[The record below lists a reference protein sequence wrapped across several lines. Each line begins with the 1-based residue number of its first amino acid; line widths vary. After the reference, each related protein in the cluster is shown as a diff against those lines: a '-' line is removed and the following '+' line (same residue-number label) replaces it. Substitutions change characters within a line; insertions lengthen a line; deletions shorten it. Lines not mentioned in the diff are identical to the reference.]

1 MWLLL
6 FYHWQEGQ
14 VSGAWLGA
22 RQKPSY
28 PLAYCPPGRD
38 LVVGCLYPRALPP
51 VTHSSTFH
59 APECLW
65 LIFLPRIRGRWS
77 CGGKKR
83 SKSLL
88 LSRGLHPYSLMR
100 MLSHGSELPCLTRPI
115 RLVCPKADRKA
126 SKQNSCPWQ
135 YKMSLH
141 GGYWQLP
148 QTYEEPVLRMF
159 LRFTTD
165 WMELNSWTPWT

>member
-1 MWLLL
+1 M
-6 FYHWQEGQ
+6 
-14 VSGAWLGA
+14 SGAWLGA

-77 CGGKKR
+77 YGGKKR

-88 LSRGLHPYSLMR
+88 LSLGLHPCSLMR
-100 MLSHGSELPCLTRPI
+100 MLSHASELPCLTLPI

-126 SKQNSCPWQ
+126 SKQNNCPWQ
-135 YKMSLH
+135 YKMSLRRR
-141 GGYWQLP
+141 L
-148 QTYEEPVLRMF
+148 QTITSDL
-159 LRFTTD
+159 
-165 WMELNSWTPWT
+165 